1 MTGCGTPETCFLSL
15 GLELKGALARLGG
28 CLTLTLGSVGPC
40 TPRPQL
46 AGLPGTLTLIICE
59 RSPASASSS
68 TMFSSLSS
76 INESKYLMM
85 LGWFS
90 CCPKR
95 ERWGGRTS
103 EGQFSPPPA
112 PC

>member
-1 MTGCGTPETCFLSL
+1 MALVDSL
-15 GLELKGALARLGG
+15 Y
-28 CLTLTLGSVGPC
+28 
-40 TPRPQL
+40 PRPQQQRL
-46 AGLPGTLTLIICE
+46 QAEGLPDPGLPVSGRPPGPACLPASLTLIICE

-95 ERWGGRTS
+95 EK
-103 EGQFSPPPA
+103 EGEAEPMRAGPA
-112 PC
+112 